1 MMRRRRRRKE
11 EKGGPKCR
19 RRRMRSSR
27 NSRRRRRRVL
37 QTDKRKVTD
46 DSSDDGKLSMI
57 DSDRLRDG
65 SWTRHF
71 GGSLNVSDNDRRFW
85 QQWEF
90 SLVCVG
96 GREGGEGT
104 REERLGAVVGNI
116 RGERD

>member
-1 MMRRRRRRKE
+1 
-11 EKGGPKCR
+11 
-19 RRRMRSSR
+19 MRSS
-27 NSRRRRRRVL
+27 SSRRRVL

-90 SLVCVG
+90 SLVCR
-96 GREGGEGT
+96 REGGEGT
-104 REERLGAVVGNI
+104 REERLGCCSWQH
-116 RGERD
+116 